1 METGR
6 QQFCSMMSCSR
17 PGWMNDTCVK
27 IKGVLPHA
35 SFSDVLFEKVREML
49 DRRQAVAHSNRSTR

>member
-1 METGR
+1 
-6 QQFCSMMSCSR
+6 MMSCSR